1 MTDTLDT
8 EMDVEE
14 GVEEAGR
21 AAKSGELYTWHEGMP
36 WNPVERVILERRS
49 VRKYKDKQVPEKLV
63 RRVLEAGRF
72 APSAGNSQPWRFVVI
87 RDREMIE
94 EMEKYVR
101 LRCRVLKFLLNW
113 QTSPLGRLAWL
124 NTQITARVL
133 PNLMHPIPFGAI
145 TLIADGKLKLFH
157 GAPTVILILMDKRGA
172 AKPEVDVGICGQNM
186 VLAAHSLGLGTC
198 WVGFVEVFKF
208 GTKWKKKLG
217 IEWPYR
223 LVEGIALGYPVGKPD
238 GMIERELQEIDW
250 WEDGRKRVVF

>member
-1 MTDTLDT
+1 MAETLDMEI
-8 EMDVEE
+8 EM
-14 GVEEAGR
+14 G
-21 AAKSGELYTWHEGMP
+21 GEDKVTAETGKYGEMYAWREGMP

-49 VRKYKDKQVPEKLV
+49 VRKYKDRQVPEKLV

-72 APSAGNSQPWRFVVI
+72 APSAGNSQPWRFIVV
-87 RDREMIE
+87 RDREMLE

-113 QTSPLGRLAWL
+113 QESPLGKLAWV
-124 NTQITARVL
+124 NAQVSARVL
-133 PNLMHPIPFGAI
+133 PNLMHPIPFGAVS
-145 TLIADGKLKLFH
+145 LIADGKLKLFH
-157 GAPTVILILMDKRGA
+157 GAPTVILICMDRRGA
-172 AKPEVDVGICGQNM
+172 AKPAVDVGICGQTL

-208 GTKWKKKLG
+208 GNKWKKKLG

-223 LVEGIALGYPVGKPD
+223 LTEGIALGYPVGKPD

-250 WEDGRKRVVF
+250 WEDGVKRTVF